1 MWRKRYNKKRTM
13 NSRATGPPNR
23 RLSNNK
29 CIYDLWSEID
39 TYNGFCIKK
48 LHQNRFRVRS
58 RRLLYEMINNL
69 KLLVKDETCI
79 SSFVSDGNI
88 VLLLNIEYLLCL
100 AMCDIM
106 YFIYINNFERARRF
120 IINESWTYRYLLD
133 FAHFAFLIWF
143 PTDCPMA

>member
-79 SSFVSDGNI
+79 SSFVSDFNI

-100 AMCDIM
+100 AMCDVM
-106 YFIYINNFERARRF
+106 YFIYLNNFERARRF

>member
-1 MWRKRYNKKRTM
+1 
-13 NSRATGPPNR
+13 
-23 RLSNNK
+23 
-29 CIYDLWSEID
+29 
-39 TYNGFCIKK
+39 
-48 LHQNRFRVRS
+48 
-58 RRLLYEMINNL
+58 MINNL

-120 IINESWTYRYLLD
+120 IINES
-133 FAHFAFLIWF
+133 
-143 PTDCPMA
+143 